1 MLLNLRSKY
10 AACYNL
16 FDAISRYS
24 ESDVLKSF
32 SNEDQY
38 MSSVEK
44 YESENDIN
52 ELTVVKNEIDKTCEL
67 ITAKTSEN
75 LELIEKNQN
84 LLKKSYGNMELYY
97 FCEIYPLQMNVAFD
111 SIHQAALMRESLRL
125 RKIIDR
131 LNNNNNEHE
140 YKRLSSEIDLL
151 ESEATSYRLQGKLNE
166 LRYKTDCFDI

>member
-1 MLLNLRSKY
+1 
-10 AACYNL
+10 
-16 FDAISRYS
+16 
-24 ESDVLKSF
+24 
-32 SNEDQY
+32 
-38 MSSVEK
+38 
-44 YESENDIN
+44 
-52 ELTVVKNEIDKTCEL
+52 
-67 ITAKTSEN
+67 
-75 LELIEKNQN
+75 
-84 LLKKSYGNMELYY
+84 MELYY

-131 LNNNNNEHE
+131 LNNNNNNEHE